1 MASYYCI
8 TVVLLIL
15 SLNCHAEN
23 ATNLFDIRNEC
34 NTVEKYVAVILFSL
48 LLLYG
53 IASNVLL
60 MVVYCIH
67 NNIYSRTFI
76 HITYQIIVCSFLNFI
91 PQMIV
96 VLGGILWNKN
106 FDTDMSIRIHRI
118 FAAMD
123 TFTFF
128 ATLHF
133 TFLLAINRLV
143 VICFPKFNAFFESI
157 KFYFLISFLW
167 LLSFDNILAISLTEF
182 HCCIKT
188 FHVSNLHWS
197 INCTKR
203 MSEIGVVFLNV
214 RRLLKSAL
222 KLNKTYGCKA
232 KSAIRNDKY
241 ERSMLIQAATV
252 CGVMEIE
259 IICFYFLLKFAV
271 NLIGKKAEIPVNI
284 FINCYVIFNN
294 AVLPTV
300 NLIFVKRFRSIIR
313 YIIRKLSFK
322 KIKIKRIKTFHF
334 LQINKIS
341 LKYQLKMLE
350 KVQRYHFL
358 LAIKRRHTNIG
369 TNRCT
374 YYAKKMI
381 KQQKH
386 NKDII

>member
-1 MASYYCI
+1 LAQLSMSKMMASYYCI

-91 PQMIV
+91 PQMTV
-96 VLGGILWNKN
+96 VLGGILWDKN
-106 FDTDMSIRIHRI
+106 FDNKYFSLICHHFYYLFIYLFVYLFINPDMSIRIHRI

-203 MSEIGVVFLNV
+203 MSEIGVAFL
-214 RRLLKSAL
+214 
-222 KLNKTYGCKA
+222 
-232 KSAIRNDKY
+232 
-241 ERSMLIQAATV
+241 
-252 CGVMEIE
+252 
-259 IICFYFLLKFAV
+259 
-271 NLIGKKAEIPVNI
+271 
-284 FINCYVIFNN
+284 
-294 AVLPTV
+294 
-300 NLIFVKRFRSIIR
+300 
-313 YIIRKLSFK
+313 
-322 KIKIKRIKTFHF
+322 
-334 LQINKIS
+334 
-341 LKYQLKMLE
+341 
-350 KVQRYHFL
+350 
-358 LAIKRRHTNIG
+358 
-369 TNRCT
+369 
-374 YYAKKMI
+374 
-381 KQQKH
+381 
-386 NKDII
+386 